1 MVRERMKK
9 AVLLCISFLAAV
21 SVALAAF
28 IAQMPASAISE
39 KDVKNDFGI
48 LVGQS
53 KKLVFDDGSTGKVKW
68 SSSNEKVIS
77 CDKDGTIKGIS
88 NGSAVITAKQGKE
101 TYRHTYYCAKQLDNS
116 VSASPKHFFAF
127 ICNSPLMFRVKDVHI
142 YIPFFTKIMS
152 YKIIGTYDNWF
163 YVSYERYGQTVY
175 GFMLQYDF
183 SDSIAS
189 DEVFKQIYRN
199 CLDVFCREKRDIYRL
214 TTDYKGNVKWSVAD
228 TSIVQYNE
236 STGEVYGK
244 KPGVTTISA
253 TANGKT
259 LTCVVRVIYHWKK
272 SWQTKLISSG
282 DFYVNSKDGLVK
294 EAVLAKGASYFICG
308 DMGTQDKDGWVYGS
322 ATVNSKERW
331 GYIKINA
338 VSQKGTVSQY
348 RGLNWLWPVKRVPKK
363 GSPTY
368 ISSPYG
374 ERDTNPSMHKGMD
387 ITTGT
392 AGEIEGYPAVA
403 AFDGTVKK
411 VYNTPNKDYGYAVA
425 IESDNVD
432 PVSGKTIVAI
442 YMHFESKSI
451 LKEGSAVK
459 KGAIVGYVGNTTNY
473 TGMGY
478 HLHFE
483 ANNQGAVIGD
493 KGRQHYRELINPLF
507 FYDLDAIG
515 GKINPNSDAVKKY
528 YGAYWYGYD

>member
-9 AVLLCISFLAAV
+9 AVLLCVSFLAAV

-53 KKLVFDDGSTGKVKW
+53 KKLVLTSGSTGKVKW

-101 TYRHTYYCAKQLDNS
+101 TYRHTYYCAKELDNS
-116 VSASPKHFFAF
+116 VSASPKHFLAF

-142 YIPFFTKIMS
+142 YFPFFTKIMS

-189 DEVFKQIYRN
+189 DEVFKQISRN
-199 CLDVFCREKRDIYRL
+199 CLDAFCGEYNENYNV
-214 TTDYKGNVKWSVAD
+214 TTDYKGKVVWRVAD
-228 TSIVQYNE
+228 PSIARYNE
-236 STGEVYGK
+236 ETGNVYGL

-259 LTCVVRVIYHWKK
+259 LTCVVRVIYHWKQ

-322 ATVNSKERW
+322 TTVNSKERW

-348 RGLNWLWPVKRVPKK
+348 RGLNWLWPIK
-363 GSPTY
+363 GEKFKY
-368 ISSPYG
+368 VSSPYG
-374 ERDTNPSMHKGMD
+374 PRKTSPKYHKGID
-387 ITTGT
+387 ITGSNISGTEVISPFNGSVLAICRKKDASCGYCVVLQSDETDPTTGKK
-392 AGEIEGYPAVA
+392 YVA
-403 AFDGTVKK
+403 AFMHLKNEPSLSDYATVSRGA
-411 VYNTPNKDYGYAVA
+411 T
-425 IESDNVD
+425 I
-432 PVSGKTIVAI
+432 GK
-442 YMHFESKSI
+442 
-451 LKEGSAVK
+451 
-459 KGAIVGYVGNTTNY
+459 VGNTGNS
-473 TGMGY
+473 GGD

-483 ANNQGAVIGD
+483 VNNKSMSTVTTQGKYNSSLNYD
-493 KGRQHYRELINPLF
+493 NLINPIF
-507 FYDLDAIG
+507 FYMDKGIAI
-515 GKINPNSDAVKKY
+515 NSECEAMKY
-528 YGAYWYGYD
+528 KRPYWYGKETEKN

>member
-9 AVLLCISFLAAV
+9 AVLLCVCFLAAV

-77 CDKDGTIKGIS
+77 CDRNGKIKGVS
-88 NGSAVITAKQGKE
+88 EGSAVITAVQGEK
-101 TYRHTYYCAKQLDNS
+101 TQRVTYYCAKKLKDPESAYPDHWLALICSSPS
-116 VSASPKHFFAF
+116 VFG
-127 ICNSPLMFRVKDVHI
+127 VKSLHI
-142 YIPFFTKIMS
+142 SLPFMS
-152 YKIIGTYDNWF
+152 NRTSYNIIGTYDEWF
-163 YVSYERYGQTVY
+163 YVSYNKGGQTVRA
-175 GFMLQYDF
+175 FMLQYAF
-183 SDSIAS
+183 SGGG
-189 DEVFKQIYRN
+189 EFKRLSRS
-199 CLDVFCREKRDIYRL
+199 CLDAFCGEYNDNYNV
-214 TTDYKGNVKWSVAD
+214 TTDYKGKVVWRVAD
-228 TSIVQYNE
+228 PSIARYNE
-236 STGEVYGK
+236 ETGNVYGL

-425 IESDNVD
+425 IESDSVD

-473 TGMGY
+473 SGMGY

>member
-1 MVRERMKK
+1 MKK
-9 AVLLCISFLAAV
+9 AVLLCVSFLAAV

-77 CDKDGTIKGIS
+77 CDRNGKIEGIS
-88 NGSAVITAKQGKE
+88 EGSAVITAVQGEK
-101 TYRHTYYCAKQLDNS
+101 TQRVTYYCAKKLKDPESAYPDHWLALICSSPS
-116 VSASPKHFFAF
+116 VFG
-127 ICNSPLMFRVKDVHI
+127 VKSLHI
-142 YIPFFTKIMS
+142 SLPFMS
-152 YKIIGTYDNWF
+152 NRTSYNIIGTYDEWF
-163 YVSYERYGQTVY
+163 YVSYNKGGQTVRA
-175 GFMLQYDF
+175 FMLQYAF
-183 SDSIAS
+183 SRGG
-189 DEVFKQIYRN
+189 EFKRLSRS
-199 CLDVFCREKRDIYRL
+199 CLDAFCGEYNENYNV
-214 TTDYKGNVKWSVAD
+214 TTDYKGKVVWRVAD
-228 TSIVQYNE
+228 PSIARYNE
-236 STGEVYGK
+236 ETGNVYGL

-322 ATVNSKERW
+322 TTVNSKERW

-348 RGLNWLWPVKRVPKK
+348 RGLNWLWPIK
-363 GSPTY
+363 GEKFKY
-368 ISSPYG
+368 VSSPYG
-374 ERDTNPSMHKGMD
+374 PRKTSPKYHKGID
-387 ITTGT
+387 ITGSNISGTEVISPFNGSVLAICRKKDASCGYCVVLQSDETDPTTGKK
-392 AGEIEGYPAVA
+392 YVA
-403 AFDGTVKK
+403 AFMHLKNEPSLSDYATVSRGA
-411 VYNTPNKDYGYAVA
+411 T
-425 IESDNVD
+425 I
-432 PVSGKTIVAI
+432 GK
-442 YMHFESKSI
+442 
-451 LKEGSAVK
+451 
-459 KGAIVGYVGNTTNY
+459 VGNTGNS
-473 TGMGY
+473 GGD

-483 ANNQGAVIGD
+483 VNNKSMSTVTTQGKYNSSLNYD
-493 KGRQHYRELINPLF
+493 NLINPIF
-507 FYDLDAIG
+507 FYMDKGIAI
-515 GKINPNSDAVKKY
+515 NSECEAMKY
-528 YGAYWYGYD
+528 KRPYWYGKETEKN

>member
-9 AVLLCISFLAAV
+9 AVLLCVSFLAAV

-77 CDKDGTIKGIS
+77 CDRNGKIEGIS
-88 NGSAVITAKQGKE
+88 EGSAVITAVQGEK
-101 TYRHTYYCAKQLDNS
+101 TQRVTYYCAKKLKDPESAYPDHWLALICSSPS
-116 VSASPKHFFAF
+116 VFG
-127 ICNSPLMFRVKDVHI
+127 VKSLHI
-142 YIPFFTKIMS
+142 SLPFMS
-152 YKIIGTYDNWF
+152 NRTSYNIIGTYDEWF
-163 YVSYERYGQTVY
+163 YVSYNKGGQTVRA
-175 GFMLQYDF
+175 FMLQYAF
-183 SDSIAS
+183 SRGG
-189 DEVFKQIYRN
+189 EFKRLSRS
-199 CLDVFCREKRDIYRL
+199 CLDAFCGEYNENYNV
-214 TTDYKGNVKWSVAD
+214 TTDYKGKVVWRVAD
-228 TSIVQYNE
+228 PSIARYNE
-236 STGEVYGK
+236 ETGNVYGL

-322 ATVNSKERW
+322 TTVNSKERW

-348 RGLNWLWPVKRVPKK
+348 RGLNWLWPIK
-363 GSPTY
+363 GEKFKY
-368 ISSPYG
+368 VSSPYG
-374 ERDTNPSMHKGMD
+374 PRKTSPKYHKGID
-387 ITTGT
+387 ITGSNISGTEVISPFNGSVLAICRKKDASCGYCVVLQSDETDPTTGKK
-392 AGEIEGYPAVA
+392 YVA
-403 AFDGTVKK
+403 AFMHLKNEPSLSDYATVSRGA
-411 VYNTPNKDYGYAVA
+411 T
-425 IESDNVD
+425 I
-432 PVSGKTIVAI
+432 GK
-442 YMHFESKSI
+442 
-451 LKEGSAVK
+451 
-459 KGAIVGYVGNTTNY
+459 VGNTGNS
-473 TGMGY
+473 GGD

-483 ANNQGAVIGD
+483 VNNKSMSTVTTQGKYNSSLNYD
-493 KGRQHYRELINPLF
+493 NLINPIF
-507 FYDLDAIG
+507 FYMDKGIAI
-515 GKINPNSDAVKKY
+515 NSECEAMKY
-528 YGAYWYGYD
+528 KRPYWYGKETEKN

>member
-9 AVLLCISFLAAV
+9 AVLLCVSFLAAV

-28 IAQMPASAISE
+28 IAQRPASAISE

-53 KKLVFDDGSTGKVKW
+53 KKLVLTSGSTGKVKW

-116 VSASPKHFFAF
+116 VSASPKHFLAF

-189 DEVFKQIYRN
+189 DEVFKQISRN
-199 CLDVFCREKRDIYRL
+199 CLDVFCGEKRDIYRL

-236 STGEVYGK
+236 STEEVYGK

-259 LTCVVRVIYHWKK
+259 LTCVVRVIYHWKQ
-272 SWQTKLISSG
+272 SWQTNLISDG
-282 DFYVNSKDGLVK
+282 DFYMNSANGLK
-294 EAVLAKGASYFICG
+294 KTATIPKGISFFICG
-308 DMGTQDKDGWVYGS
+308 DMGTQDKNGWAYGS
-322 ATVNSKERW
+322 TVIDSKELW

-348 RGLNWLWPVKRVPKK
+348 RGLNWLWPIK
-363 GSPTY
+363 GEEFKY
-368 ISSPYG
+368 VSSPYG
-374 ERDTNPSMHKGMD
+374 PRKTKPRYHKGID
-387 ITTGT
+387 ITGSDISGTEVISPFKGRVLAVCMDKSASCGYCVVLQSDEVDPITGNK
-392 AGEIEGYPAVA
+392 YVA
-403 AFDGTVKK
+403 AFMHLK
-411 VYNTPNKDYGYAVA
+411 NEPSF
-425 IESDNVD
+425 EELDNISKGGILGEVGSTGN
-432 PVSGKTIVAI
+432 SGA
-442 YMHFESKSI
+442 
-451 LKEGSAVK
+451 A
-459 KGAIVGYVGNTTNY
+459 
-473 TGMGY
+473 

-483 ANNQGAVIGD
+483 VNNKNIATVTTQGKYNSALNYD
-493 KGRQHYRELINPLF
+493 NLINPIF
-507 FYDLDAIG
+507 FYMDKGIAI
-515 GKINPNSDAVKKY
+515 NSECEAMKY
-528 YGAYWYGYD
+528 KRPYWYGKETEKN